1 MSEKTDLSG
10 VLLIDKPAG
19 PTSFDV
25 VRRVRY
31 LLRIK
36 RVGHTGTLDPA
47 ATGLLPICLGDAT
60 RIASYI
66 TDGTKEYEGLVRFGI
81 RTDTLDAE
89 GNVVETRDAS
99 ALTRESVEHALSELT
114 GVVKQAAPMYSA
126 RKVAG
131 QRLYDLAR
139 RGEEVER
146 DAREVTIDELK
157 LLDWSPPDA
166 RIFVR
171 CSKGTYIRV
180 IAESLGESL
189 EVGAHLAA
197 LRRVASGSFRVDE
210 AITLDRLEKLVKEGG
225 REAVEPLLLSVEAA
239 LEPLPAIHLDARTA
253 ISVAFGNALESAD
266 LVRLNAPPQPRGRKV
281 RLVDP
286 DGLVVAVG
294 EGDGEG
300 RVKLVRVLR
309 ARVGPGLHKR

>member
-1 MSEKTDLSG
+1 MSEKTELSG

-25 VRRVRY
+25 VRRVRG
-31 LLRIK
+31 LLRVK

-47 ATGLLPICLGDAT
+47 ATGLLPLCLGDAT
-60 RIASYI
+60 RIAGFL
-66 TDGTKEYEGLVRFGI
+66 TEGTKEYEGLVRFGV

-89 GNVVETRDAS
+89 GTVVETRDAS
-99 ALTRESVEHALSELT
+99 GLTRESVERALEELT
-114 GVVKQAAPMYSA
+114 GIVRQVAPMYSA

-131 QRLYDLAR
+131 ERLYDLAR

-146 DAREVTIDELK
+146 EAREITIEELR
-157 LLDWSPPDA
+157 LLGWSPPDA

-180 IAESLGESL
+180 IAEDLGQRL
-189 EVGAHLAA
+189 QVGAHLAA
-197 LRRVASGSFRVDE
+197 LRRVASGSFRVDD
-210 AITLDRLEKLVKEGG
+210 AITLERLEQLVQEGG
-225 REAVEPLLLSVEAA
+225 REAVAPLLLSVETA
-239 LEPLPAIHLDARTA
+239 LEPLPAIRLDARTA
-253 ISVAFGNALESAD
+253 VSVSFGNALEPAD
-266 LVRLNAPPQPRGRKV
+266 LARLKAPPQPRGRKV

-286 DGLVVAVG
+286 EGFVVAVG

-300 RVKLVRVLR
+300 RVKLARVLR